1 LALSCSGTG
10 HREDASAGH
19 KFAFISLL
27 QFNVKATT
35 QPLLRVEPSL
45 FKLLDGGHL
54 YSKCSGNK
62 EFTSCLMAE

>member
-1 LALSCSGTG
+1 LQLEDEL
-10 HREDASAGH
+10 REGASAGH

-35 QPLLRVEPSL
+35 RPLLRAEPSL

-54 YSKCSGNK
+54 YSKMQWK
-62 EFTSCLMAE
+62 